1 MTLRQTQ
8 GHIERSR
15 NMKIKV
21 IFLFFIF
28 FYLAI
33 IVRLFFLQ
41 VIISPTY
48 KDSPYLKTT
57 KINSVRGRI
66 FDRNNQPLVLN
77 QNSYQLHLEP
87 KKINDKDRLIHL
99 LSDSLEVPEASISG
113 RIDMSKDWLAIQGGL
128 TQEQKDN
135 INKLNLK
142 SVGFDYQT
150 KRFYP
155 EASLSAHL
163 LGFLGKNDQSEDV
176 GYLGLEGFYD
186 RDLKGLP
193 GFVETERD
201 ILGRPILIGVQQR
214 VEPENGRDLILTVDK
229 TVQEISKKKLL
240 EGLEL
245 YKAKKGC
252 VITADPK
259 TMAILALVCLP
270 DYDLEKYYL
279 FSEDYYKN
287 SAISDLFEPGSI
299 FKPLIMAAALEE
311 KKIKPN
317 DIYNE
322 TGQVS
327 VGEYNIKTW
336 NDKYEGKISMTR
348 ILEKSSNV
356 VMVYIGEKLGNKK
369 IYSYLEKYEFGQ
381 NTGIDLQGE
390 VSGYLKP
397 QANWYPIDYSTVT
410 FGQGIAITP
419 IQMIRA
425 FASIINGG
433 YLIRPY
439 LVQKIVS
446 ENKVVEIKPKI
457 ERKIISPLTSEI
469 IKKFLISTVEN
480 AEAKWDRPKGYKIG
494 GKTGTAQVPIKGH
507 YDPTKTIASFIGF
520 APANDPKFLTF
531 IVLYEPKTSPWGS
544 ETAAPLF
551 FEIAKQLIVYYN
563 ISPTQ

>member
-1 MTLRQTQ
+1 
-8 GHIERSR
+8 
-15 NMKIKV
+15 MKIKI

-41 VIISPTY
+41 VVYSPTNN
-48 KDSPYLKTT
+48 KSPYLKTT
-57 KINSVRGRI
+57 QINPVRGRI
-66 FDRNNQPLVLN
+66 YDRNNQPLVLN
-77 QNSYQLHLEP
+77 QNSYQLYLEP
-87 KKINDKDRLIHL
+87 KKIDDKDKIIRL
-99 LSDSLEVPEASISG
+99 LSESLEIPEASISA

-128 TQEQKDN
+128 TQEQKNKID
-135 INKLNLK
+135 KLNLK
-142 SVGFDYQT
+142 GVGFDYQT

-163 LGFLGKNDQSEDV
+163 LGFLGKNDQSENV

-186 RDLKGLP
+186 RDLRGLP

-201 ILGRPILIGVQQR
+201 IIGRPILIGVQQR
-214 VEPENGRDLILTVDK
+214 VEPENGRDLISTIDK

-240 EGLEL
+240 EGLDL

-259 TMAILALVCLP
+259 TMAILSLVCLP
-270 DYDLEKYYL
+270 DYDLDKYYD
-279 FSEDYYKN
+279 FSEDFYKN
-287 SAISDLFEPGSI
+287 SAIADLYEPGSV
-299 FKPLIMAAALEE
+299 FKPLIMAAGIEE
-311 KKIKPN
+311 KKIKP
-317 DIYNE
+317 DDTYNE
-322 TGQVS
+322 TGQVT

-336 NDKYEGKISMTR
+336 NNKYEGKISMTR

-356 VMVYIGEKLGNKK
+356 GMVYVGEKLGDKK
-369 IYSYLEKYEFGQ
+369 IYDYLGKYGFGQ
-381 NTGIDLQGE
+381 NTGIDIEGE
-390 VSGYLKP
+390 ASGYLKP
-397 QANWYPIDYSTVT
+397 RANWYPIDYSTVT

-433 YLIRPY
+433 YLMRPY

-446 ENKVVEIKPKI
+446 ENKVTEIKPKI
-457 ERKIISPLTSEI
+457 ERKVISILTSEI
-469 IKKFLISTVEN
+469 IRKMLISTVEN
-480 AEAKWDRPKGYKIG
+480 AEAKWDRPKGYVIG
-494 GKTGTAQVPIKGH
+494 GKTGTAQIPIKGH
-507 YDPTKTIASFIGF
+507 YDPSKTIASFIGF
-520 APANDPKFLTF
+520 APASDPKFLTF
-531 IVLYEPKTSPWGS
+531 VVLYEPKTSPWGS

-563 ISPTQ
+563 ISPTR

>member
-1 MTLRQTQ
+1 
-8 GHIERSR
+8 
-15 NMKIKV
+15 MKIKLV
-21 IFLFFIF
+21 FLFFIF

-33 IVRLFFLQ
+33 IIRLFFLQ
-41 VIISPTY
+41 VIYSPEN
-48 KDSPYLKTT
+48 KSLYLKTN
-57 KINSVRGRI
+57 KLYPIRGRI
-66 FDRNNQPLVLN
+66 YDKNNYPLVLN
-77 QNSYQLHLEP
+77 QNGYTLYLEP
-87 KKINDKDRLIHL
+87 KKITDKDKLINL
-99 LSDSLEVPEASISG
+99 LSDSLEIPEASISAK
-113 RIDMSKDWLAIQGGL
+113 IDMSKYWLSVQDGL
-128 TQEQKDN
+128 TQEQKDK
-135 INKLNLK
+135 IDKLNLK
-142 SVGFDYQT
+142 GVGFDYQT

-163 LGFLGKNDQSEDV
+163 LGFLGKNDQSENI
-176 GYLGLEGFYD
+176 GYLGLEGFYN
-186 RDLKGLP
+186 RDLRGLP
-193 GFVETERD
+193 GFIETERD
-201 ILGRPILIGVQQR
+201 IIGRPILIGVQQR
-214 VEPENGRDLILTVDK
+214 VEPENGRDLILTIDK

-240 EGLEL
+240 AGLDL

-259 TMAILALVCLP
+259 TMAILSLVCLP

-299 FKPLIMAAALEE
+299 FKPLIMAAAIEE

-317 DIYNE
+317 DIYSE
-322 TGQVS
+322 TGQIAVA
-327 VGEYNIKTW
+327 EYNIKTW

-356 VMVYIGEKLGNKK
+356 GMVSVGEKLGNKK
-369 IYSYLEKYEFGQ
+369 IYDYLGKYGFSQ
-381 NTGIDLQGE
+381 NTGIDIEGE
-390 VSGYLKP
+390 ASGYLKP
-397 QANWYPIDYSTVT
+397 QANWYPIDYATVT

-433 YLIRPY
+433 YLMRPY

-446 ENKVVEIKPKI
+446 GNKVTEIKPKI

-469 IKKFLISTVEN
+469 IKKMLISTVEN

-507 YDPTKTIASFIGF
+507 YDPAKTIASFIGF

>member
-1 MTLRQTQ
+1 
-8 GHIERSR
+8 
-15 NMKIKV
+15 MKIKFV
-21 IFLFFIF
+21 FLFFSL

-33 IVRLFFLQ
+33 IIRLFFLQ
-41 VIISPTY
+41 VIYSPEN
-48 KDSPYLKTT
+48 KSPYLKTN
-57 KINSVRGRI
+57 KLYSVRGRI
-66 FDRNNQPLVLN
+66 YDKNNHPLVLN
-77 QNSYQLHLEP
+77 QNGYTLYLEP
-87 KKINDKDRLIHL
+87 KKITDKDKLINL
-99 LSDSLEVPEASISG
+99 LSDSLEISEASISAK
-113 RIDMSKDWLAIQGGL
+113 IDMSKYWVAITGGL
-128 TQEQKDN
+128 TQEQKDK
-135 INKLNLK
+135 IDKLNLK
-142 SVGFDYQT
+142 GVGFDYQT

-163 LGFLGKNDQSEDV
+163 LGFLGKNDQNEDV
-176 GYLGLEGFYD
+176 GYLGLEGFYN
-186 RDLKGLP
+186 RDLRGLP

-201 ILGRPILIGVQQR
+201 IIGRPILIGVQQR
-214 VEPENGRDLILTVDK
+214 VEPENGRDLILTIDK

-240 EGLEL
+240 TGLDL

-259 TMAILALVCLP
+259 TMAILSLVCLP

-287 SAISDLFEPGSI
+287 SAISDLFEPGSV

-322 TGQVS
+322 TGQVT

-356 VMVYIGEKLGNKK
+356 GMVYVGEKLGNKK
-369 IYSYLEKYEFGQ
+369 IYDYLGKYGFGQ
-381 NTGIDLQGE
+381 NTGVDIEGE
-390 VSGYLKP
+390 ASGYLKP
-397 QANWYPIDYSTVT
+397 QANWYQIDYSTVT

-433 YLIRPY
+433 YLMRPY

-446 ENKVVEIKPKI
+446 GNKVTEIKPKI
-457 ERKIISPLTSEI
+457 EKKVISPLTSEI
-469 IKKFLISTVEN
+469 IKKCWF
-480 AEAKWDRPKGYKIG
+480 
-494 GKTGTAQVPIKGH
+494 
-507 YDPTKTIASFIGF
+507 
-520 APANDPKFLTF
+520 
-531 IVLYEPKTSPWGS
+531 
-544 ETAAPLF
+544 
-551 FEIAKQLIVYYN
+551 QL
-563 ISPTQ
+563 

>member
-1 MTLRQTQ
+1 
-8 GHIERSR
+8 
-15 NMKIKV
+15 MKIKFV
-21 IFLFFIF
+21 FLFFSL

-33 IVRLFFLQ
+33 IIRLFFLQ
-41 VIISPTY
+41 VIYSPEN
-48 KDSPYLKTT
+48 KSLYLKTN
-57 KINSVRGRI
+57 KLYSVRGRI
-66 FDRNNQPLVLN
+66 YDKNNHPLVLN
-77 QNSYQLHLEP
+77 QNGYTLYLEP
-87 KKINDKDRLIHL
+87 KKITDKDKLINL
-99 LSDSLEVPEASISG
+99 LSDSLEISEASISAK
-113 RIDMSKDWLAIQGGL
+113 IDMSKYWVAITGGL
-128 TQEQKDN
+128 TQEQKDK
-135 INKLNLK
+135 IDKLNLK
-142 SVGFDYQT
+142 GVGFDYQT

-176 GYLGLEGFYD
+176 GYLGLEGFYN
-186 RDLKGLP
+186 RDLRGLP

-201 ILGRPILIGVQQR
+201 IIGRPILIGVQQR
-214 VEPENGRDLILTVDK
+214 VEPENGRDLILTIDK
-229 TVQEISKKKLL
+229 TIQEISKKKLL
-240 EGLEL
+240 TGLDL

-259 TMAILALVCLP
+259 TMAILSLVCLP

-287 SAISDLFEPGSI
+287 SAISDLFEPGSV

-322 TGQVS
+322 TGQLS
-327 VGEYNIKTW
+327 IGEYNIKTW

-356 VMVYIGEKLGNKK
+356 GMVYVGEKLGNKK
-369 IYSYLEKYEFGQ
+369 IYDYLGKYGFGQ
-381 NTGIDLQGE
+381 NTGVDIEGE
-390 VSGYLKP
+390 ASGYLKP
-397 QANWYPIDYSTVT
+397 QTNWYQIDYSTVT

-433 YLIRPY
+433 YLMRPY

-446 ENKVVEIKPKI
+446 ENKVTEIKPKI
-457 ERKIISPLTSEI
+457 ERKVISPLTSEI
-469 IKKFLISTVEN
+469 IKKMLISTVEN

-507 YDPTKTIASFIGF
+507 YDPSKTIASFIGF
-520 APANDPKFLTF
+520 GPANDPKFLTLV
-531 IVLYEPKTSPWGS
+531 VLYEPQTSPWGS

>member
-1 MTLRQTQ
+1 
-8 GHIERSR
+8 
-15 NMKIKV
+15 MKIKF
-21 IFLFFIF
+21 IFLLFIG
-28 FYLAI
+28 FYIAI
-33 IVRLFFLQ
+33 IARLFFLQ
-41 VIISPTY
+41 VLSSPEN
-48 KDSPYLKTT
+48 KSLYLKTN
-57 KINSVRGRI
+57 KLYPIRGRI
-66 FDRNNQPLVLN
+66 YDQKNQSLVLN
-77 QNSYQLHLEP
+77 QNSYQLYVEP
-87 KKINDKDRLIHL
+87 KKIDNKDKLLQLI
-99 LSDSLEVPEASISG
+99 SKNLEMEEASISAKL
-113 RIDMSKDWLAIQGGL
+113 DMSKYWVAIAGGL
-128 TQEQKDN
+128 TQEQKDKLD
-135 INKLNLK
+135 KLNLK
-142 SVGFDYQT
+142 GVGFDYQT

-155 EASLSAHL
+155 EASLSAHI
-163 LGFLGKNDQSEDV
+163 LGFLGKDNQNEDV

-214 VEPENGRDLILTVDK
+214 VEAEDGRDLILTIDK
-229 TVQEISKKKLL
+229 NVQEISKKKLL
-240 EGLEL
+240 EGLDK
-245 YKAKKGC
+245 YQAKKGC

-279 FSEDYYKN
+279 FNENFYKN
-287 SAISDLFEPGSI
+287 LAISDLYEPGSV
-299 FKPLIMAAALEE
+299 FKPLIVAAALEE

-317 DIYNE
+317 DTYNE

-356 VMVYIGEKLGNKK
+356 GMVYIGEKLGNKK
-369 IYSYLEKYEFGQ
+369 IYNYLEKFGFGQ
-381 NTGIDLQGE
+381 NTGIDLEGE
-390 VSGYLKP
+390 ASGYLKLK
-397 QANWYPIDYSTVT
+397 NDWYPIDYATVT

-433 YLIRPY
+433 YLMKPY

-446 ENKVVEIKPKI
+446 ENKTTEIKPKV
-457 ERKIISPLTSEI
+457 ERRVISQMTSDI
-469 IKKFLISTVEN
+469 IKKMLVSTVEN
-480 AEAKWDRPKGYKIG
+480 AEAKWDRPKGYLIG
-494 GKTGTAQVPIKGH
+494 GKTGTAQVPIKGI
-507 YDPTKTIASFIGF
+507 YDASKTIASFIGF
-520 APANDPKFLTF
+520 VPANDPKFLTF
-531 IVLYEPKTSPWGS
+531 IVLYEPKTSQWGS

-563 ISPTQ
+563 ISPTR